1 MKKRASAGLLACATF
16 AAALLL
22 PASCSSRRY
31 SVEQFKRLV
40 KGKTEQEVIAAVG
53 KPQRIMSREQTEN
66 RTYWYYVYRTYDPAT
81 GQAQPQ
87 TEVIFRDGRV
97 IQVNLE

>member
-1 MKKRASAGLLACATF
+1 
-16 AAALLL
+16 
-22 PASCSSRRY
+22 
-31 SVEQFKRLV
+31 
-40 KGKTEQEVIAAVG
+40 
-53 KPQRIMSREQTEN
+53 
-66 RTYWYYVYRTYDPAT
+66 VYRTYDPAT